1 MGTDRLRAAL
11 LVGLCNLTP
20 MVLHRRVV
28 LHAIGSFLSGLAFV
42 SPLHPPL
49 ARLALKRPC
58 HLVCAVGGAGDGGGA
73 GRHRQDAA
81 DGRLVLHGLPRLPGQ
96 VRPTGRGAQPLPR
109 LDAGKARK
117 CLLGLVRVCCFA
129 NLQSLGGQSALRLA
143 PHFTVVG
150 VLMEQARLLVGVG
163 AFAV

>member
-1 MGTDRLRAAL
+1 MSTRLSCYDHAKHL
-11 LVGLCNLTP
+11 LKRHAGMEEGWAPTACERPCSSGWGLTP

-58 HLVCAVGGAGDGGGA
+58 HLVCAVGGSGNGGGA

-81 DGRLVLHGLPRLPGQ
+81 DG
-96 VRPTGRGAQPLPR
+96 
-109 LDAGKARK
+109 
-117 CLLGLVRVCCFA
+117 
-129 NLQSLGGQSALRLA
+129 
-143 PHFTVVG
+143 
-150 VLMEQARLLVGVG
+150 
-163 AFAV
+163 